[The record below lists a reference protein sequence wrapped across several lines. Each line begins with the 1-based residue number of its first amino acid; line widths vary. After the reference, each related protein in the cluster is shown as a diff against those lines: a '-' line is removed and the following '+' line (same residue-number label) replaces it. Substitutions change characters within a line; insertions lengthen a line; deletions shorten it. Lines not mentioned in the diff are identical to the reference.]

1 MGIKTQEGSNKDL
14 GCCFVC
20 GYKEKEE
27 QVIEIEFNKLSIKL
41 CEKHR
46 KQLKDAL

>member
-27 QVIEIEFNKLSIKL
+27 QVIEIEFNDLSIKL
-41 CEKHR
+41 CKKCRE
-46 KQLKDAL
+46 QLKKVL